1 MDMIINGLVAAASF
15 YIGAIVLRGVEV
27 RSFWQ
32 ALLVAITVAV
42 LDVTLG
48 TILKIVTLGLLSLGI
63 FNWLLNAILILVAD
77 WFLPD
82 FKVKNFWWALALAA
96 VVSMVGSAH
105 YWHEINTTSQT
116 FEKETKHRAT
126 SWLHSV
132 HWQQLW
138 C

>member
-48 TILKIVTLGLLSLGI
+48 TILKIALL
-63 FNWLLNAILILVAD
+63 A
-77 WFLPD
+77 
-82 FKVKNFWWALALAA
+82 
-96 VVSMVGSAH
+96 
-105 YWHEINTTSQT
+105 
-116 FEKETKHRAT
+116 
-126 SWLHSV
+126 
-132 HWQQLW
+132 
-138 C
+138 